1 MKKLIL
7 LIVASFIL
15 VACGSGETKGVEIND
30 KDMPVFTFDED
41 EFKEVYEENT
51 GKAIPIS
58 FEINYGTMSIDNVN
72 AEQVEGF
79 LKSAYELLGD
89 DIINKMYKSFKED
102 RDELIPEEEATFE
115 TRGDWRKVESTDRL
129 ILDYGIIED
138 ETYVSMIQL
147 YTEDEEEE

>member
-7 LIVASFIL
+7 LIVASLVL
-15 VACGSGETKGVEIND
+15 VACGSGELKGVEIND
-30 KDMPVFTFDED
+30 EGYIDMPVFTFDEE

-102 RDELIPEEEATFE
+102 RAELIPEEDTTFE
-115 TRGDWRKVESTDRL
+115 TRGDWRKVESGDRL
-129 ILDYGIIED
+129 FLDYGIIDD
-138 ETYVSMIQL
+138 ETYMSSIHL
-147 YTEDEEEE
+147 YTEEE